1 MLNSDSAH
9 RGAPRDPGSAIHVDT
24 SLPANLSY
32 SGKSFISVALLP
44 MGSFGRNLRRDR
56 EMRGISLEEIAQH
69 TKISTRLLEAIEADR
84 FDLLPGGV
92 FTRSFV
98 LHCARYLGL
107 DEAQVG
113 AEYDLLVGAPKP
125 VDIREVAEQRERLAA
140 AALPA
145 DSAAAA
151 QPGRQR
157 AAVVLFALL
166 LILGSYALREWWWPS
181 RAGASG
187 PSPRPSAASEARP
200 AAPSGTVPASGLP
213 GLVTTA
219 ATVSPTA
226 SANTVAAFP
235 GAKLRLQVDTIDPS
249 WIVAYADG
257 RKIWEA
263 QMLARETRAL
273 AAESYIRLRVGN
285 AGGVVLTL
293 NGETQP
299 PLGLKGE
306 VKTVSFTL
314 ADLKKQ

>member
-1 MLNSDSAH
+1 
-9 RGAPRDPGSAIHVDT
+9 
-24 SLPANLSY
+24 
-32 SGKSFISVALLP
+32 

-56 EMRGISLEEIAQH
+56 EMRGIPLEEIAHH
-69 TKISTRLLEAIEADR
+69 TRISARLLEAIESDR

-98 LHCARYLGL
+98 LHYARYLGL

-113 AEYDLLVGAPKP
+113 AEFDLFVGAPKP
-125 VDIREVAEQRERLAA
+125 VDIQEVAEQRERRAA
-140 AALPA
+140 AAPPA

-187 PSPRPSAASEARP
+187 PSQHPSPASEAKPPALQTETPPANASPAPRISSPP

-235 GAKLRLQVDTIDPS
+235 GAKLRLQVDTMDPS

-263 QMLARETRAL
+263 QMLARETRTV
-273 AAESYIRLRVGN
+273 AAESHIRLRVGN

-299 PLGLKGE
+299 PLGFKGA
-306 VKTVSFTL
+306 VKTVSFNL
-314 ADLKKQ
+314 DDLKKQ

>member
-1 MLNSDSAH
+1 
-9 RGAPRDPGSAIHVDT
+9 
-24 SLPANLSY
+24 
-32 SGKSFISVALLP
+32 

-69 TKISTRLLEAIEADR
+69 TKISTRMLEAIEADR

-113 AEYDLLVGAPKP
+113 AEYDLFVGAPKP

-145 DSAAAA
+145 EAAAAA

-187 PSPRPSAASEARP
+187 PSPHPSAASEARP
-200 AAPSGTVPASGLP
+200 AALQTETRPANASPAPRISSPPPAPSGTVPASRRP

-219 ATVSPTA
+219 ATVSPFR
-226 SANTVAAFP
+226 SANAVAAFP
-235 GAKLRLQVDTIDPS
+235 NAKLRLQVDTMDPS

-257 RKIWEA
+257 RRIWEA
-263 QMLARETRAL
+263 QMLARETRTV
-273 AAESYIRLRVGN
+273 AAESHIRLRVGN

-299 PLGLKGE
+299 PLGFKGE
-306 VKTVSFTL
+306 VKTVSFNL
-314 ADLKKQ
+314 DDLKKQ